1 VLLIGAAEV
10 RVDRAADGLGNTRRP
25 VRQKGLALLVGK
37 RGLGTNLSV
46 KAYRTGSPLTTDA
59 SAPLI
64 AAAGDE
70 ERERHSVLLCGLYY
84 HRVEEGM
91 FNFIR
96 PKKME
101 VFVDFGV
108 LRVLSFVLGFSTSA
122 SAAAC

>member
-10 RVDRAADGLGNTRRP
+10 RVDRAADGLGNTRRT

-70 ERERHSVLLCGLYY
+70 ERKR
-84 HRVEEGM
+84 R
-91 FNFIR
+91 
-96 PKKME
+96 
-101 VFVDFGV
+101 
-108 LRVLSFVLGFSTSA
+108 
-122 SAAAC
+122 